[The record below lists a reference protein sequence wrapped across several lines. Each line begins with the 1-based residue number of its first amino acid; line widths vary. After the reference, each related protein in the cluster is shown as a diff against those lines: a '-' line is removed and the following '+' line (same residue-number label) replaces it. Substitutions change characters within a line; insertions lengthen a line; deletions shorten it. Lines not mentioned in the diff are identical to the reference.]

1 MRSLH
6 GRLLVAATLALAGF
20 LGATGAAL
28 HQAFRDSAEAA
39 LRERL
44 QGHVYA
50 LLAAADEDPDG
61 RMLLPAT
68 LSDPR
73 FSSTDSGLY
82 ALVQNDG
89 GDFHWRSPSLT
100 GQAGGFLR
108 QKAPGERGFHRYN
121 DGGRELL
128 ALNFGI
134 AWEDYLGEEQHYTF
148 AVAMDRA
155 PLLRE
160 IEGFRATL
168 WSWLGGL
175 ALILLLVQ
183 GAILSWGLKPLREVA
198 GDLRRIEAGEADRL
212 AGDYPLEL
220 LGLTGNIN
228 ALIAAA
234 RANQQRWRNSLDDLA
249 HSMKTPLAIL
259 RNAADEQGGCGAF
272 GAMVQEQV
280 QRMDTIVQHQLR
292 RAAASGRSTPGR
304 ALEVAPLVER
314 LTRSLGK
321 VHRDRA
327 LQLELELAPDSRFFG
342 DEADLMEV
350 LGNILENACKYGRGR
365 VRVSSVRLAA
375 AGGGRPGLEIRVGDD
390 GPGIEPERAR
400 EALQR
405 GRRMDQ
411 SMPGQGLGLSV
422 AAEIAGVYGGRIE
435 IGRSALGGA
444 EIVVRFPP
452 G

>member
-28 HQAFRDSAEAA
+28 HQAFRDSAETA

-44 QGHVYA
+44 QGQVYA
-50 LLAAADEDPDG
+50 LLGAADEDPDG
-61 RMLLPAT
+61 RMLLPMA
-68 LSDPR
+68 LPDPR
-73 FSSTDSGLY
+73 FSNTDSGLY
-82 ALVQNDG
+82 ALVQDEG
-89 GDFHWRSPSLT
+89 GGFHWRSPSLT

-108 QKAPGERGFHRYN
+108 RKAPGERGYHRLQV
-121 DGGRELL
+121 GGRDLL
-128 ALNFGI
+128 AINFGI

-160 IEGFRATL
+160 IEGFRTTL

-183 GAILSWGLKPLREVA
+183 GAILRWGLKPLREVA
-198 GDLRRIEAGEADRL
+198 DDLRRIEAGEADRL

-220 LGLTGNIN
+220 RGLTGNLN
-228 ALIAAA
+228 ALIAGA
-234 RANQQRWRNSLDDLA
+234 RANQQRYRNTLDDLA

-259 RNAADEQGGCGAF
+259 RNAADEQDGCGAF
-272 GAMVQEQV
+272 DATVQEQV
-280 QRMDTIVQHQLR
+280 QRMDAIVQHQLR
-292 RAAASGRSTPGR
+292 RAAASGRSTLGR

-314 LTRSLGK
+314 LARSLGK
-321 VHRDRA
+321 VYREKA
-327 LQLELELAPDSRFFG
+327 LRMDLAPAPESRFFG

-365 VRVSSVRLAA
+365 VRVSAESVAA
-375 AGGGRPGLEIRVGDD
+375 AGPRPGLEIRVEDD
-390 GPGIEPERAR
+390 GPGIEPERAQ

-411 SMPGQGLGLSV
+411 SVPGQGIGLSV
-422 AAEIAGVYGGRIE
+422 AAEIVAVYGGRIE
-435 IGRSALGGA
+435 IGRSGLGGA
-444 EIVVRFPP
+444 EIVIRFPP

>member
-6 GRLLVAATLALAGF
+6 GRLLVAATLALVGF

-28 HQAFRDSAEAA
+28 YQAFRDSAEAA

-61 RMLLPAT
+61 RMLLPMA
-68 LSDPR
+68 LPDPR
-73 FSSTDSGLY
+73 FSNTDSGLY
-82 ALVQNDG
+82 ALVQNER

-108 QKAPGERGFHRYN
+108 QQAPGERSYHHHSGR
-121 DGGRELL
+121 GRELL
-128 ALNFGI
+128 TINFGI

-155 PLLRE
+155 PLLKE
-160 IEGFRATL
+160 IEGFRTTL

-183 GAILSWGLKPLREVA
+183 GAILRWGLKPLREVA
-198 GDLRRIEAGEADRL
+198 DDLRRIEAGEADSL
-212 AGDYPLEL
+212 SGDYPLEL
-220 LGLTGNIN
+220 RGLTGNLN
-228 ALIAAA
+228 ALIAGA
-234 RANQQRWRNSLDDLA
+234 RANQQRYRNSLDDLA

-272 GAMVQEQV
+272 DATVQEQV

-292 RAAASGRSTPGR
+292 RAAASGRSTLGR

-314 LTRSLGK
+314 LARSLGK
-321 VHRDRA
+321 VYRDKA
-327 LQLELELAPDSRFFG
+327 LQLDLALAPDSRFFG

-365 VRVSSVRLAA
+365 VRVSSVNLEA
-375 AGGGRPGLEIRVGDD
+375 AGGRRPGLEIRIGDD

-400 EALQR
+400 EAMQR

-411 SMPGQGLGLSV
+411 SVPGQGLGLSV
-422 AAEIAGVYGGRIE
+422 AAEIVGVYDGRIE
-435 IGRSALGGA
+435 IGRSGLGGA
-444 EIVVRFPP
+444 EIVIRFPL